1 MPPILCMKKLFR
13 LLSVCFAC
21 WLCSCASTQRITVKQ
36 EQEGQTQETV
46 IESNTKINSFSMII
60 FPPQAHL
67 SPSRGAPSDR
77 SERSGDKNKKG
88 APDKIDYNAP
98 PSLSYVL

>member
-46 IESNTKINSFSMII
+46 IESDTRFDAISLYIT
-60 FPPQAHL
+60 
-67 SPSRGAPSDR
+67 
-77 SERSGDKNKKG
+77 
-88 APDKIDYNAP
+88 PDKIDYNA
-98 PSLSYVL
+98 SSSLLSYTR